1 MISYKVH
8 YSTLDITQSI
18 EHGFEVDSSRRVG
31 SPRGSPGPR
40 APAPPGGAP
49 GPTEGA
55 LLINIFFGDPPN
67 FKGPGTKKGGAPPP
81 GPPGP
86 PRGPPRDPPPAYW
99 NLPQS
104 HAQCS
109 ATITPS
115 QAILTGLTRPKSND
129 KKEFKRKNDKSNV
142 YIYMY

>member
-1 MISYKVH
+1 MTLQLVRI
-8 YSTLDITQSI
+8 TLDIVQSI
-18 EHGFEVDSSRRVG
+18 EHGFEVDSSRRVVSG
-31 SPRGSPGPR
+31 GAPPGGPRGPGPR
-40 APAPPGGAP
+40 PPRGAP

-115 QAILTGLTRPKSND
+115 QAILTG
-129 KKEFKRKNDKSNV
+129 
-142 YIYMY
+142 